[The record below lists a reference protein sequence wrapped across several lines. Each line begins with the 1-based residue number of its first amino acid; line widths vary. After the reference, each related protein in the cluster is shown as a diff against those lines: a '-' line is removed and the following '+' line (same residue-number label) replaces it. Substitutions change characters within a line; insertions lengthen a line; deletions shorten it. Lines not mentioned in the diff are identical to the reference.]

1 MSRKLYFGGK
11 PRSRLGERP
20 VTFNELGKLSS
31 RGDGVNEDGILY
43 IVDRVFGL
51 FRKVR
56 KGTKKMENPPRIISL
71 VLKAVA
77 LGMAVVSIVLGVL
90 PGVGDITTQV
100 TLLSIGL
107 FALAVEALQKEE

>member
-1 MSRKLYFGGK
+1 MSWASCQVGEMASMKTGYY
-11 PRSRLGERP
+11 SRQG
-20 VTFNELGKLSS
+20 F
-31 RGDGVNEDGILY
+31 
-43 IVDRVFGL
+43 RV

-90 PGVGDITTQV
+90 PGAGDITTQV